1 MTKKIILTI
10 LALVMA
16 AVCCN
21 HTYTVDC
28 SKRGSHSIFV
38 ADFENDTVGSLPAPA
53 TPLHYGP
60 PGASLDVQDGSNTVE
75 IVNSTTL
82 GSNALKITRGGVLAQ
97 PTEVEA
103 VAGIID
109 AAPNSA
115 GVYYI
120 EFTAHGEIV
129 PEYLIAGIAISVRD
143 STGKAALSLKLY
155 NSAYH
160 FRVGESYTPLTGSY
174 DPSTSHFVHIE
185 LNLDTRKYSICIDN
199 QAVASN
205 KPLFTSDFEDLHSLK
220 FFAPSTI
227 TEAFQMV
234 YVIDEIR
241 ITK

>member
-1 MTKKIILTI
+1 MRKKSIFTM
-10 LALVMA
+10 LALIMA

-53 TPLHYGP
+53 TPLLYGP

-75 IVNSTTL
+75 IVNSAEL
-82 GSNALKITRGGVLAQ
+82 GSKALKITRGGVN

-103 VAGIID
+103 AAGIID
-109 AAPNSA
+109 EAPNSS

-120 EFTAHGEIV
+120 EFKAQGEVV
-129 PEYLIAGIAISVRD
+129 PEHLIAGIAISVRS
-143 STGKAALSLKLY
+143 STGKAALALKLH

-160 FRVGESYTPLTGSY
+160 LRVGESYTPLAGSY

-185 LNLDTRKYSICIDN
+185 LNLNTRKYSICIDN
-199 QAVASN
+199 QAVASG
-205 KPLFTSDFEDLHSLK
+205 KPLLTSDFEDLHSLL
-220 FFAPSTI
+220 FFTPPTI
-227 TEAFQMV
+227 TEAFQLV
-234 YVIDEIR
+234 YLIDDIR